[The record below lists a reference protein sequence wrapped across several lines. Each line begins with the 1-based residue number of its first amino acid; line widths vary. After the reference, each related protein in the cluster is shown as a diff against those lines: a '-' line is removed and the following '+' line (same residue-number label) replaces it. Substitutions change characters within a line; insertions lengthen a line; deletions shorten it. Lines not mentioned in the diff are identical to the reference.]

1 VFESSAWWRDSRRH
15 TSEAIYFIAGIF
27 DMLNVACKPLQQRKT
42 LAVGLF
48 YFILL
53 HRIRT
58 SEIK

>member
-1 VFESSAWWRDSRRH
+1 
-15 TSEAIYFIAGIF
+15 
-27 DMLNVACKPLQQRKT
+27 MLNVACKPLQQLNT

-53 HRIRT
+53 HHIRT